1 LAEANGNG
9 EKSIYTISI
18 PLAKISAIVLLFSLN
33 IFLLFR
39 FIYYSYFVTV
49 PLINRTMKAPAKSTE
64 KKIGTKKTTPAE
76 EIHADF
82 PLSEKDEVKQAEK
95 KLKDLQKKQK

>member
-1 LAEANGNG
+1 
-9 EKSIYTISI
+9 
-18 PLAKISAIVLLFSLN
+18 
-33 IFLLFR
+33 
-39 FIYYSYFVTV
+39 
-49 PLINRTMKAPAKSTE
+49 MKAPAKSTE